1 MKKFQLEL
9 TDEEV
14 KILQNDLIDIKSW
27 IDGAIAG
34 KINNC
39 MKRAAKQY
47 DELAKAENLESVP
60 VHDHAKVMAL
70 MTHPKYKNRV
80 QRDAESVN

>member
-1 MKKFQLEL
+1 MKFQLEL

-27 IDGAIAG
+27 INGAIAG

-47 DELAKAENLESVP
+47 DELAKKENLESMP
-60 VHDHAKVMAL
+60 VQDLAKAKAL
-70 MTHPKYKNRV
+70 INHPAYKNRV
-80 QRDAESVN
+80 QRDSELVK